1 MEDVISRKEH
11 EEFVRRM
18 EDEHKRVNH
27 RLSDLEDTVRQIG
40 ELTAS
45 AEKLAISVENM
56 AKSQTKQEDRLEELE
71 SRDGKMWRKVSG
83 YVLTTII
90 GSILTFIMMQVGI
103 K

>member
-27 RLSDLEDTVRQIG
+27 RLGDLEDTIRQIG

-45 AEKLAISVENM
+45 VEKLAISVESM
-56 AKSQTKQEDRLEELE
+56 AKSQNRQETRLEELE
-71 SRDGKMWRKVSG
+71 SRDGEMWRKVTG
-83 YVLTTII
+83 YVITAVI
-90 GSILTFIMMQVGI
+90 GIVVGCI
-103 K
+103 FTQFGM